1 MKRQKSSNFV
11 SEQNKV
17 SQNGIAKALASTLI
31 LNIVLY
37 SLLVSSS
44 NAYNTPWAGRFFMK
58 RHNKLCSL
66 PTILLYNVKSLRR
79 KTDALKA

>member
-44 NAYNTPWAGRFFMK
+44 NAYNTPWAGRFFYEEAQQAVFP
-58 RHNKLCSL
+58 S
-66 PTILLYNVKSLRR
+66 YNPVV
-79 KTDALKA
+79 